1 MRWCT
6 KLFLIA
12 CLAQGA
18 FALAQGFSPEEAERR
33 ITAIDGVHVK
43 VFAAEPDIRQSIF
56 VKCDDRGRLWT
67 IQYLQY
73 PNPAGLERVK
83 VDRWSR
89 TTYDRVP
96 EPPPRG
102 PHGADKITILSDT
115 DGDGRAD
122 EFKDFVD
129 GLNLVTGV
137 EFGHGGVYVLQV
149 PYLLFYPD
157 RNRDDVPDG
166 DPEVLLSGFG
176 MEDAQAIAN
185 HLTWGP
191 DGWLYGVNGS
201 TTTCRIRGIEFQQGC
216 WRYHP
221 RTKEFELFCEG
232 GLNCY
237 GLTFDANGELYLF
250 HERRPVRARRARRL
264 LL

>member
-1 MRWCT
+1 MTWRCLVL
-6 KLFLIA
+6 LFVANLA
-12 CLAQGA
+12 VGAAWAQGHSLKSA
-18 FALAQGFSPEEAERR
+18 AGKMTLARGLQVRLFAG
-33 ITAIDGVHVK
+33 
-43 VFAAEPDIRQSIF
+43 EPMVRQPIL

-73 PNPAGLERVK
+73 PNPAGLKRVK

-89 TTYDRVP
+89 TVYDRVP
-96 EPPPRG
+96 EPPPKG
-102 PHGADKITILSDT
+102 PRGADRITILEDT

-122 EFKDFVD
+122 RARDFVD
-129 GLNLVTGV
+129 GLNLATGLA
-137 EFGHGGVYVLQV
+137 FGHGGVFVLQV

-157 RNRDDVPDG
+157 GNRDDVPDG
-166 DPEVLLSGFG
+166 PPRVLLKGFG
-176 MEDAQAIAN
+176 MEDAQSLAN

-221 RTKEFELFCEG
+221 PTDRFELFCEG
-232 GLNCY
+232 GGNLF
-237 GLTFDANGELYLF
+237 GLRGNRTIL
-250 HERRPVRARRARRL
+250 
-264 LL
+264 